1 MSNNTAIAIV
11 ENDVATIGQMPNVRD
26 IVSPTTG
33 KVRGTKF
40 LFACN
45 QTPLELKESLKA
57 QGYKGRALSNKI
69 SSIRRGDESLAW
81 VQTQTF
87 MEGMRKEG
95 FLPVQAD
102 QLSKSATLRF
112 QKIEDEKESKSTIS
126 KTLKVAATN
135 LMNKLGCSFEE
146 ALAYVS

>member
-1 MSNNTAIAIV
+1 MSYNNTLA
-11 ENDVATIGQMPNVRD
+11 VADETSTIGQVPAIRD

-45 QTPLELKESLKA
+45 ETPLELKERLKA
-57 QGYKGRALSNKI
+57 SGLKGRALSNKI
-69 SSIRRGDESLAW
+69 SAIRRGDESLAW
-81 VQTQTF
+81 VQSQTF

-102 QLSKSATLRF
+102 QLSKSAVLRF
-112 QKIEDEKESKSTIS
+112 IKVEDEKESKSSVS
-126 KTLKVAATN
+126 KTLKTAATN
-135 LMNKLGCSFEE
+135 LAAKIGCSYEE

>member
-1 MSNNTAIAIV
+1 MSNTTLAVLEASAPAVNS
-11 ENDVATIGQMPNVRD
+11 MPVVRD

-33 KVRGTKF
+33 KTRGTKF
-40 LFACN
+40 LFACSE
-45 QTPLELKESLKA
+45 TPLELKERLKA
-57 QGYKGRALSNKI
+57 SGLKGRALSNKI
-69 SSIRRGDESLAW
+69 SAIRRGDESIAW

-112 QKIEDEKESKSTIS
+112 VKVEDEKESKSTIS
-126 KTLKVAATN
+126 KTLKTAATN
-135 LMNKLGCSFEE
+135 LMNKIGCSYEE